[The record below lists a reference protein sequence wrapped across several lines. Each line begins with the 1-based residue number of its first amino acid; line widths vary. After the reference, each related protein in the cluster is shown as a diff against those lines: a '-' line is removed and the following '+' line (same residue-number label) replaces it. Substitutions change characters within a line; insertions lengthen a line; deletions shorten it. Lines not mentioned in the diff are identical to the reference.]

1 MVKQAAVIAEPE
13 VVVLEE
19 PSSHMYRLALA
30 VLYNINIAIA
40 VSVINYYTIR
50 NLSLGAD
57 PAGVLG
63 LTSLAFQPISTVS
76 NEKMAE
82 IPIEYI
88 MLVFK
93 YHSITHLIL

>member
-1 MVKQAAVIAEPE
+1 
-13 VVVLEE
+13 
-19 PSSHMYRLALA
+19 
-30 VLYNINIAIA
+30 
-40 VSVINYYTIR
+40 
-50 NLSLGAD
+50 
-57 PAGVLG
+57 LG

-88 MLVFK
+88 MLVFQ